1 MSVIFDQ
8 LRLSDDGEK
17 MYINVHVNTAKD
29 FDDVYLDSIT
39 IIPADKV
46 LETSPYTPSSDYI
59 FKKDF
64 EGNQKVAG
72 LVLTPVKDFNESW
85 DLMWQ
90 EKENKNK
97 YVDPCNPCNK
107 TPRMSRT
114 LFFVYVKVKWAKAPK
129 ECLPCILTE
138 EHTLGVT
145 FDENLLYQKVMD
157 YTRQLADDCT
167 LPQGFIDFILLWN
180 AFKAAV
186 ETEHFI
192 PAVKYFNMLFD
203 GAGVGYSGSGKKGG
217 CGCRG

>member
-59 FKKDF
+59 FKKNF

-85 DLMWQ
+85 DLMWN
-90 EKENKNK
+90 EKEAKEK
-97 YVDPCNPCNK
+97 YSNPCNPCEK
-107 TPRMSRT
+107 APRMSRI
-114 LFFVYVKVKWAKAPK
+114 LFFVYVKVKGTPG
-129 ECLPCILTE
+129 PCVPCRLDE
-138 EHTLGVT
+138 DYTLGVT

-203 GAGVGYSGSGKKGG
+203 GAAAGYSGSGKKGG